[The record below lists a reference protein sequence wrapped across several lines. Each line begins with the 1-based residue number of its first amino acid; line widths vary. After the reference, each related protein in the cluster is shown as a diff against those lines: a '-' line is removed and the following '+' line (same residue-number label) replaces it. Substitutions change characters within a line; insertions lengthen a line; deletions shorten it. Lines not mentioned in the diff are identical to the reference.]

1 MSGPAL
7 SAHARRHPSKPVQ
20 PSRSR
25 PHTKPSATEK
35 ASNELK
41 AALATERRM
50 ALDADADAFFEF
62 RTAEIERIAKK
73 HHMKEDD
80 VRKKLC
86 NTTHFKS
93 VRAPSLWNAVV
104 HDRSLKAVEAGQ
116 CKDLYSLQKQEDDNF
131 DPSMYTEEEKKD
143 LIAQL
148 VTHRST
154 QTRGARATNRAAAM
168 DGRAVADQVSDALL
182 DLFERTGIRA
192 LAIFTRGHPDD
203 AAKPWGCDSGN
214 ALNFFEEELDI
225 SYVEVIRRYEA
236 FSCRKDKGSQE
247 ANDIVTARKEAAALM
262 SKTLRKAVGDKKLQ
276 MSYEDYDYKIRAL
289 KGYELVGWPEEIVFQ
304 CPATM
309 SAKEARTIRNGL
321 CHGAIFWHA
330 MNADDRKELLAKHVG
345 GKTRATRSDKGGAHK
360 MRKKGK
366 GKRPSTP
373 STDKSSS
380 EEEDS
385 DAEEEDTP
393 RVPTTCPTPQTSAT
407 LASVAQ
413 PSPPPSP
420 AGPRLHLPA
429 AAAPHLP
436 AVLDHAAAALHHPGA
451 SALHLPTAI
460 APSEAD
466 LPLRDIDWENYD
478 YDSLELPD
486 YGAVPIT
493 YGTDLLVGVGRVD
506 YGADSNAAALV
517 GAPPAFDPAALAF
530 QWSGSSAPLPPVL
543 ISGSSFVNTSA
554 GHYTPRAD
562 GVESR
567 DSGAHTQPA
576 VTAPG
581 DFLGY
586 NGGHTAPG
594 FDHPVLNTT
603 TSTTSS
609 AVGVAAATAAG
620 TATPVLAGTTN
631 TPAMTKRK
639 ATDGGD
645 VGSASKKHKG
655 GDGAENGSAPKKARK
670 VRKDKGAARAKESTN
685 GSPDPE
691 PRQRKV
697 RSDKGKPR
705 KPRAE

>member
-1 MSGPAL
+1 MSGPDL

-25 PHTKPSATEK
+25 PHTKPSAAEK

-41 AALATERRM
+41 AALATKRRM
-50 ALDADADAFFEF
+50 ALDADADTFFEF

-80 VRKKLC
+80 VCKKLC

-116 CKDLYSLQKQEDDNF
+116 CKDLYSLQKQEEDNF

-148 VTHRST
+148 VAHRST

-236 FSCRKDKGSQE
+236 FSCRKDKE

-304 CPATM
+304 RPATM

-393 RVPTTCPTPQTSAT
+393 RSR
-407 LASVAQ
+407 
-413 PSPPPSP
+413 SPPPPLAGWTP
-420 AGPRLHLPA
+420 AHLPA

-436 AVLDHAAAALHHPGA
+436 AVVDHAAAALHHPGA
-451 SALHLPTAI
+451 SALHLPAAI

-486 YGAVPIT
+486 YGAIPNT

-506 YGADSNAAALV
+506 YGAGSNAAALV

-530 QWSGSSAPLPPVL
+530 H
-543 ISGSSFVNTSA
+543 SFVNTSA

-581 DFLGY
+581 DFFGY
-586 NGGHTAPG
+586 NGGHAAPG

-670 VRKDKGAARAKESTN
+670 DLMMVLGRGAPVGR
-685 GSPDPE
+685 
-691 PRQRKV
+691 RQAA
-697 RSDKGKPR
+697 G
-705 KPRAE
+705 